1 MKVHKKLSD
10 LLFRYLLFLFT
21 IVTVIAVIMIGV
33 YMFQSGGPSIAK
45 VGIKNFLFG
54 KTWDTSVE
62 PAKYGILPFLLSSV
76 FSMIGTVVITVP
88 VSILVAVGMSHF
100 IPRPVASVLRTVI
113 SMLAGIPSVIYGFLG
128 MILLVP
134 FVQNMF
140 SLPAGLTLLSAIV
153 VLIVMTLPTIISV
166 SESSITAVP
175 EEYME
180 ASLALGVNREYT
192 ILHIIVPAAKSG
204 ILSAVL
210 LGLGRAVGETMAVI
224 MVAGNVAQMP
234 KLLEPVRFL
243 TTAIVTEMA
252 YASEETSGV
261 LMGIGLVLFVFIVVI
276 NGLFYAL
283 IKRTAAG
290 KRLRKGDSRYGIKKQ
305 SADFLNFV
313 SVCGNTAHGGGCLF
327 GNWIDWLSL
336 EKGTSLCQP
345 CIFIFRAGHF
355 DGFLWNQTDDYQYDL
370 YGGTDIDF
378 LYPVRN
384 RFGNLFGGICQ
395 AGENCFGNTI
405 CN

>member
-1 MKVHKKLSD
+1 M
-10 LLFRYLLFLFT
+10 
-21 IVTVIAVIMIGV
+21 
-33 YMFQSGGPSIAK
+33 
-45 VGIKNFLFG
+45 
-54 KTWDTSVE
+54 E

-100 IPRPVASVLRTVI
+100 IPGPVASVLRTVI

-290 KRLRKGDSRYGIKKQ
+290 KR
-305 SADFLNFV
+305 
-313 SVCGNTAHGGGCLF
+313 
-327 GNWIDWLSL
+327 
-336 EKGTSLCQP
+336 
-345 CIFIFRAGHF
+345 
-355 DGFLWNQTDDYQYDL
+355 
-370 YGGTDIDF
+370 
-378 LYPVRN
+378 
-384 RFGNLFGGICQ
+384 
-395 AGENCFGNTI
+395 
-405 CN
+405 

>member
-62 PAKYGILPFLLSSV
+62 PAKYRILPFLLSSV

-290 KRLRKGDSRYGIKKQ
+290 KR
-305 SADFLNFV
+305 
-313 SVCGNTAHGGGCLF
+313 
-327 GNWIDWLSL
+327 
-336 EKGTSLCQP
+336 
-345 CIFIFRAGHF
+345 
-355 DGFLWNQTDDYQYDL
+355 
-370 YGGTDIDF
+370 
-378 LYPVRN
+378 
-384 RFGNLFGGICQ
+384 
-395 AGENCFGNTI
+395 
-405 CN
+405 

>member
-1 MKVHKKLSD
+1 MGSEMCIRD
-10 LLFRYLLFLFT
+10 R
-21 IVTVIAVIMIGV
+21 
-33 YMFQSGGPSIAK
+33 
-45 VGIKNFLFG
+45 
-54 KTWDTSVE
+54 
-62 PAKYGILPFLLSSV
+62 
-76 FSMIGTVVITVP
+76 
-88 VSILVAVGMSHF
+88 
-100 IPRPVASVLRTVI
+100 
-113 SMLAGIPSVIYGFLG
+113 
-128 MILLVP
+128 
-134 FVQNMF
+134 
-140 SLPAGLTLLSAIV
+140 
-153 VLIVMTLPTIISV
+153 PTIISV

-290 KRLRKGDSRYGIKKQ
+290 KR
-305 SADFLNFV
+305 
-313 SVCGNTAHGGGCLF
+313 
-327 GNWIDWLSL
+327 
-336 EKGTSLCQP
+336 
-345 CIFIFRAGHF
+345 
-355 DGFLWNQTDDYQYDL
+355 
-370 YGGTDIDF
+370 
-378 LYPVRN
+378 
-384 RFGNLFGGICQ
+384 
-395 AGENCFGNTI
+395 
-405 CN
+405 

>member
-204 ILSAVL
+204 ILSAV
-210 LGLGRAVGETMAVI
+210 GETMAVI

-290 KRLRKGDSRYGIKKQ
+290 KR
-305 SADFLNFV
+305 
-313 SVCGNTAHGGGCLF
+313 
-327 GNWIDWLSL
+327 
-336 EKGTSLCQP
+336 
-345 CIFIFRAGHF
+345 
-355 DGFLWNQTDDYQYDL
+355 
-370 YGGTDIDF
+370 
-378 LYPVRN
+378 
-384 RFGNLFGGICQ
+384 
-395 AGENCFGNTI
+395 
-405 CN
+405 

>member
-1 MKVHKKLSD
+1 
-10 LLFRYLLFLFT
+10 
-21 IVTVIAVIMIGV
+21 MIGV

-100 IPRPVASVLRTVI
+100 IPGPVASVLRTVI

-180 ASLALGVNREYT
+180 ASLALGGFIRT
-192 ILHIIVPAAKSG
+192 RTC
-204 ILSAVL
+204 
-210 LGLGRAVGETMAVI
+210 GRRDDGGNHGSRKCGTDAQTVGT
-224 MVAGNVAQMP
+224 G
-234 KLLEPVRFL
+234 
-243 TTAIVTEMA
+243 
-252 YASEETSGV
+252 S
-261 LMGIGLVLFVFIVVI
+261 VFD
-276 NGLFYAL
+276 NGDCD
-283 IKRTAAG
+283 RDG
-290 KRLRKGDSRYGIKKQ
+290 LRK
-305 SADFLNFV
+305 
-313 SVCGNTAHGGGCLF
+313 
-327 GNWIDWLSL
+327 
-336 EKGTSLCQP
+336 
-345 CIFIFRAGHF
+345 
-355 DGFLWNQTDDYQYDL
+355 
-370 YGGTDIDF
+370 
-378 LYPVRN
+378 
-384 RFGNLFGGICQ
+384 
-395 AGENCFGNTI
+395 
-405 CN
+405 